1 MIYNNNKNGSS
12 SIVAAA
18 LIVGFSS
25 LASRLV
31 GLLRERVFTT
41 TFGAGD
47 TFDAFVAAFRIP
59 DLIFNLIVIGALS
72 ASFIPLFTAKL
83 VANKKPTSDAFDFAV
98 SVFNIMVLAVALL
111 SAFHAFL
118 APTIVPLITPGFS
131 GHKLELT
138 IQLSR
143 IMALQPILLAVSFVF
158 SGILNSFKR
167 FVVYA
172 LAPIIYNIGIIAGV
186 VWLVPLIGIP
196 GLGWGVV
203 LGAALHMLIQLPS
216 AFYVGFR
223 WKLLLISSWQDLKEL
238 WRMML
243 PRVFGLAAQQVNLLV
258 VTVLGS
264 GLLAGSISAF
274 HLANNLQY
282 IPIGIFGIA
291 FAQAAFP
298 TLAEQVSRGQT
309 DKFRQT
315 LTKSFRY
322 ILFFVI
328 PISAFF
334 FLLRAQIVRVLF
346 GDGAFDWE
354 DTILTFETFKFL
366 ILSIFAQATI
376 PLLTRGFY
384 AQQDTKTPV
393 VISVVAMTLNV
404 FLALFLAPRF
414 GVEGLALAFSL
425 AAIVHLILLLAML
438 HWRLNGFNDRQVI
451 ASLARIMIATLV
463 ASVMVQILKYPVAA
477 IVDMQRFWGV
487 FTQLV
492 VTGIGGVATYLALCW
507 LMKSEELAV
516 LRKYIKRRPKLIA
529 GTDTPRFD
537 GLSE

>member
-1 MIYNNNKNGSS
+1 MPENDKNGNG

-18 LIVGFSS
+18 LIVGISS
-25 LASRLV
+25 LVSRLV
-31 GLLRERVFTT
+31 GLFRERVFTT

-72 ASFIPLFTAKL
+72 AAFIPLFTAKL
-83 VANKKPTSDAFDFAV
+83 VGKQSKSAEAFDFAT
-98 SVFNIMVLAVALL
+98 SVLNLMLLVVAGLSLL
-111 SAFHAFL
+111 YAAL
-118 APTIVPLITPGFS
+118 APQLVPLITPGFM
-131 GHKLELT
+131 GEKLELT
-138 IQLSR
+138 IRLSR
-143 IMALQPILLAVSFVF
+143 IMALQPILLSVSFVF

-167 FVVYA
+167 FTVYA
-172 LAPIIYNIGIIAGV
+172 LAPILYNLGIIAGV
-186 VWLVPLIGIP
+186 VWLVPMMGVA

-203 LGAALHMLIQLPS
+203 LGGALHMIIQLPS
-216 AFYVGFR
+216 TLYVGFR
-223 WKLLLISSWQDLKEL
+223 WKPQLVSSRADMRAL
-238 WRMML
+238 WIMML

-258 VTVLGS
+258 VTLLGS

-298 TLAEQVSRGQT
+298 TLSEQMARGQT
-309 DKFRQT
+309 VAFRDT

-322 ILFFVI
+322 ILFFVV

-366 ILSIFAQATI
+366 IISIFAQATI

-384 AQQDTKTPV
+384 AQHDTKTPV
-393 VISVVAMTLNV
+393 VISVIAMVINV
-404 FLALFLAPRF
+404 VLAFMLAPVA
-414 GVEGLALAFSL
+414 GVQGLALAFSI
-425 AAIVHLILLLAML
+425 AAMVHLSLLLGAF
-438 HWRLNGFNDRQVI
+438 HWRLGGFNDKEVI
-451 ASLARIMIATLV
+451 VSLSKVVAATLV
-463 ASVMVQILKYPVAA
+463 ASVIVQALKYPVAA
-477 IVDMQRFWGV
+477 FVDMARFWGV
-487 FTQLV
+487 FVQLV
-492 VTGIGGVATYLALCW
+492 LTSLAGIGTYFLICW
-507 LMKSEELAV
+507 LLKSDELRV
-516 LRKYIKRRPKLIA
+516 LQRLIRRRPRLLA
-529 GTDTPRFD
+529 GTDTPRFG
-537 GLSE
+537 GLAD